1 MRDDAVAWH
10 DVECAAYTVDL
21 ALWRELA
28 DAHPGRILDIGCGT
42 GRVALDLASRGH
54 EVTALDSEAE
64 LVHELARRARER
76 QLRVDTIVADARTFV
91 LPSRF
96 TLAIAPQQVVQLLGG
111 SAGRVGLPSLCA
123 AGSWRRRG
131 CSPSPCRTQRRP
143 SLRRRSLPPLPDVR
157 EIDGWVLSSRPLA
170 MRPAPGGVVV
180 ERLRQAVSP
189 SGELSEHLSTLH
201 LDELAPEVLEQ
212 EAQEAGLRPVGRR
225 RIPETRDFLGSTVV
239 LLS

>member
-21 ALWRELA
+21 PVWRELA

-91 LPSRF
+91 LPNRF

-111 SAGRVGLPSLCA
+111 SAGRVAFLRSA
-123 AGSWRRRG
+123 RG
-131 CSPSPCRTQRRP
+131 ILAPEGVLAVALSDPAEAVPEEEV
-143 SLRRRSLPPLPDVR
+143 LPPLPDVR
-157 EIDGWVLSSRPLA
+157 ELDGWVLSSRPLA
-170 MRPAPGGVVV
+170 MRPAPGGVAL

-212 EAQEAGLRPVGRR
+212 EAQGAGLRPVGRR

>member
-1 MRDDAVAWH
+1 M
-10 DVECAAYTVDL
+10 
-21 ALWRELA
+21 
-28 DAHPGRILDIGCGT
+28 
-42 GRVALDLASRGH
+42 
-54 EVTALDSEAE
+54 
-64 LVHELARRARER
+64 
-76 QLRVDTIVADARTFV
+76 
-91 LPSRF
+91 
-96 TLAIAPQQVVQLLGG
+96 
-111 SAGRVGLPSLCA
+111 
-123 AGSWRRRG
+123 
-131 CSPSPCRTQRRP
+131 
-143 SLRRRSLPPLPDVR
+143 R

-170 MRPAPGGVVV
+170 MRPAPGGVAV

>member
-21 ALWRELA
+21 PVWRELA

-91 LPSRF
+91 LPNRF
-96 TLAIAPQQVVQLLGG
+96 T
-111 SAGRVGLPSLCA
+111 
-123 AGSWRRRG
+123 WR
-131 CSPSPCRTQRRP
+131 SRP
-143 SLRRRSLPPLPDVR
+143 SRSSSCSAAPPA
-157 EIDGWVLSSRPLA
+157 E
-170 MRPAPGGVVV
+170 
-180 ERLRQAVSP
+180 
-189 SGELSEHLSTLH
+189 
-201 LDELAPEVLEQ
+201 
-212 EAQEAGLRPVGRR
+212 
-225 RIPETRDFLGSTVV
+225 
-239 LLS
+239 